1 MTAEITQVHPSQ
13 LADWLSAQTGLS
25 APAVLPVVLD
35 VREPWELERASIKP
49 PAQCSF
55 MALPMALIPLRLSEL
70 DPQRPIAVLC
80 HHGARSMQV
89 AHFLVRNGFST
100 VANITGG
107 IAVWASEFDAT
118 VPQY

>member
-1 MTAEITQVHPSQ
+1 MSAEITQVRPAQMSAWVNAQLSSQ
-13 LADWLSAQTGLS
+13 ATT
-25 APAVLPVVLD
+25 PVLLD

-49 PAQCSF
+49 TLCTFKA
-55 MALPMALIPLRLSEL
+55 MPMASIPLRLAEL
-70 DPQRPIAVLC
+70 DKHAPIAVMC

-89 AHFLVRNGFST
+89 AHFLARNGFST

-107 IAVWASEFDAT
+107 IAAWSNEVDNS